1 MIKKN
6 VGQLAD
12 GCLPS
17 SNQLFTL
24 HIKVEEISDHEK
36 SMVSKQ
42 LTMLFM
48 IGKEV
53 SFRIYILRK
62 SWQE

>member
-1 MIKKN
+1 M
-6 VGQLAD
+6 
-12 GCLPS
+12 
-17 SNQLFTL
+17 
-24 HIKVEEISDHEK
+24 VEGTCDHEK

-53 SFRIYILRK
+53 SFRIYTQRM
-62 SWQE
+62 SWLEWSQCKRFR